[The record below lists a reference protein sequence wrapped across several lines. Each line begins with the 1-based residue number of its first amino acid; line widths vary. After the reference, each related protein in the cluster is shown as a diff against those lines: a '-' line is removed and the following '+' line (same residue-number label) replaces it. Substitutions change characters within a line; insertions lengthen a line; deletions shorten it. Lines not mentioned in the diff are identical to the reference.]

1 MGLESGVKVDNEILF
16 KFENLKVYQK
26 GLDYIDWVYGI
37 TKNFPKDEL
46 FGLTSQFRR
55 ASQSIALNIA
65 EGAGENKKQFVRY
78 LIIAKGSLR
87 ECVVCTT
94 IAKRQ
99 RFIDDETENYSRLK
113 LEEKSR
119 MISGL
124 IKSLQQ

>member
-1 MGLESGVKVDNEILF
+1 MSLESGVNDNEILF

-26 GLDYIDWVYGI
+26 ALDYIDWVYGI
-37 TKNFPKDEL
+37 TKHFPKDEL

-78 LIIAKGSLR
+78 LTIAKGSLR

-124 IKSLQQ
+124 IKSLQ